1 MSIYRRQLF
10 RHSTNG
16 FRMQLREELVLTTIL
31 LPVRHWGML
40 DICILVQMVLQRLSP
55 CIASRIMDYLVG
67 HFLRPYCKTKRMMAI
82 LFYFVDRDVGIVGLH
97 TLDLLV
103 QEVSCFL

>member
-31 LPVRHWGML
+31 LPVRHLGMM
-40 DICILVQMVLQRLSP
+40 DICILVRMVVQRLSP
-55 CIASRIMDYLVG
+55 CIASRKFKKLD
-67 HFLRPYCKTKRMMAI
+67 FLRSHCKTKGMMAI
-82 LFYFVDRDVGIVGLH
+82 LFYFVDRGVGIVGLH